1 MFAKPPECLTRLFA
15 RICDRSM
22 TRAACLVYN
31 QAMNRIEIT
40 AGAEDAGQRLDAFLG
55 ARAGGLSRSRAKGL
69 IEEGAVTAGGRAE
82 TNPRASVKAGLVY
95 TVTLPPPL
103 PATPQAE
110 QISLEILF
118 EDDHLLIIN
127 KPAGLAVHP
136 APGSETGTLVNALLH
151 HCKGQLSGIGGV
163 ERPGIV
169 HRLDKLTSGVMVA
182 AKTEAAHTGLAALF
196 ARHDIDRLYRAVTRG
211 APRPL
216 SGAVDAPIARSE
228 ADRKKMS
235 VHRNPESPAARHAV
249 THYRAAETFGLKDRA
264 TRLPAAALIEC
275 RLETGRTHQ
284 IRVHMAHMGAPL
296 IGDPVYG
303 RQPGVIAWG
312 SGADHAGAL
321 AAARAFPRQALHAA
335 LLGFVHPV
343 TRETLRFEAPLP
355 DDMTGLIS
363 ALRKLPVD

>member
-1 MFAKPPECLTRLFA
+1 MDT
-15 RICDRSM
+15 IS
-22 TRAACLVYN
+22 
-31 QAMNRIEIT
+31 IT
-40 AGAEDAGQRLDAFLG
+40 ADAADAGLRLDAFLG
-55 ARAGGLSRSRAKGL
+55 AKAEGLSRSRAKTL
-69 IEEGAVTAGGRAE
+69 IEEGAVTAGGVVE
-82 TNPRASVKAGLVY
+82 TNPRAPVKAGLAYAVA
-95 TVTLPPPL
+95 LPPPV

-110 QISLEILF
+110 AIPLDILF
-118 EDDHLLIIN
+118 EDEHLVILN

-151 HCKGQLSGIGGV
+151 HCQGQLSGIGGV

-196 ARHDIDRLYRAVTRG
+196 ERHDIDRVYRAVTRG

-216 SGAVDAPIARSE
+216 SGTVDAPIARSE
-228 ADRKKMS
+228 SDRKKMS
-235 VHRNPESPAARHAV
+235 VHRNPDSPAARRAV
-249 THYRAAETFGLKDRA
+249 THYRAIETFGYKDRA

-284 IRVHMAHMGAPL
+284 IRVHMAHIGAAL

-303 RQPGVIAWG
+303 RQSGIMAWG
-312 SGADHAGAL
+312 SGEAHAAAL

-335 LLGFVHPV
+335 VLGFTHPV
-343 TRETLRFEAPLP
+343 TEEALRFEAPLP
-355 DDMTGLIS
+355 EDMTGLIA

>member
-1 MFAKPPECLTRLFA
+1 MDT
-15 RICDRSM
+15 IS
-22 TRAACLVYN
+22 
-31 QAMNRIEIT
+31 IT
-40 AGAEDAGQRLDAFLG
+40 ADAADAGLRLDAFLG
-55 ARAGGLSRSRAKGL
+55 AKAEGLSRSRAKTL
-69 IEEGAVTAGGRAE
+69 IEEGAVTAGGVVE
-82 TNPRASVKAGLVY
+82 TNPRAPVKAGLAYAVA
-95 TVTLPPPL
+95 LPPPV

-110 QISLEILF
+110 AIPLDILF
-118 EDDHLLIIN
+118 EDEHLVILN

-151 HCKGQLSGIGGV
+151 HCQGQLSGIGGV

-196 ARHDIDRLYRAVTRG
+196 ERHDIDRVYRAVTRG

-216 SGAVDAPIARSE
+216 SGTVDAAIARSE
-228 ADRKKMS
+228 SDRKKMS
-235 VHRNPESPAARHAV
+235 VHRNPDSPAARRAV
-249 THYRAAETFGLKDRA
+249 THYRAIETFGYKDRA

-284 IRVHMAHMGAPL
+284 IRVHMAHIGAAL

-303 RQPGVIAWG
+303 RQSGIMAWG
-312 SGADHAGAL
+312 AGEDHAAAL

-335 LLGFVHPV
+335 VLGFVHPV
-343 TRETLRFEAPLP
+343 TEEALRFEAPLP
-355 DDMTGLIS
+355 EDMTGLIA

>member
-1 MFAKPPECLTRLFA
+1 MDMIA
-15 RICDRSM
+15 
-22 TRAACLVYN
+22 
-31 QAMNRIEIT
+31 IT
-40 AGAEDAGQRLDAFLG
+40 AETSDAGQRLDAFLG
-55 ARAGGLSRSRAKGL
+55 AKADGVSRSRARTL
-69 IEEGAVTAGGRAE
+69 IEEGAVTAGGAVE
-82 TNPRASVKAGLVY
+82 TNPRAPVKAGLVY
-95 TVTLPPPL
+95 AVALPPPV

-110 QISLEILF
+110 AIALNILF
-118 EDDHLLIIN
+118 EDEYLVILN
-127 KPAGLAVHP
+127 KPAGIAVHP

-196 ARHDIDRLYRAVTRG
+196 ERHDIDRVYRAVTRG

-216 SGAVDAPIARSE
+216 SGTVDAAIARSE
-228 ADRKKMS
+228 SDRKKMS
-235 VHRNPESPAARHAV
+235 VHRNPDSPAARRAV
-249 THYRAAETFGLKDRA
+249 THYRAIETFGYKDRA

-284 IRVHMAHMGAPL
+284 IRVHMAHMGAAL

-303 RQPGVIAWG
+303 RQSGIMAWG
-312 SGADHAGAL
+312 AGADHAGAL
-321 AAARAFPRQALHAA
+321 AAARAFQRQALHAA
-335 LLGFVHPV
+335 VLGFVHPV
-343 TRETLRFEAPLP
+343 TEEALRFEAPLP
-355 DDMTGLIS
+355 EDMSGLIA

>member
-1 MFAKPPECLTRLFA
+1 
-15 RICDRSM
+15 M
-22 TRAACLVYN
+22 TRTETFVYKA
-31 QAMNRIEIT
+31 AMNQIVIT
-40 AGAEDAGQRLDAFLG
+40 SEAADAGQRLDAFLG
-55 ARAGGLSRSRAKGL
+55 ARAEGLSRSRAKAL
-69 IEEGAVTAGGRAE
+69 IEEGAVTIGGTVE
-82 TNPRASVKAGLVY
+82 TNPRAPVKPGLVY
-95 TVTLPPPL
+95 AVNLPPPV

-110 QISLEILF
+110 DIPLEILF
-118 EDDHLLIIN
+118 EDAHLIILN
-127 KPAGLAVHP
+127 KAAGMAVHP

-151 HCKGQLSGIGGV
+151 HCQGQLSGIGGV

-196 ARHDIDRLYRAVTRG
+196 ERHDIDRVYRAVTRG

-216 SGAVDAPIARSE
+216 SGTIEAAIARSE
-228 ADRKKMS
+228 NDRKKMS
-235 VHRNPESPAARHAV
+235 VHRNPDSPAARHAV
-249 THYRAAETFGLKDRA
+249 THYRAAETFGYKDRA

-284 IRVHMAHMGAPL
+284 IRVHMAHAGAAL

-303 RQPGVIAWG
+303 RQSGIMAWG
-312 SGADHAGAL
+312 SGEGRAAAL

-335 LLGFVHPV
+335 VLGFVHPV
-343 TRETLRFEAPLP
+343 TGETLRFEAPLP
-355 DDMTGLIS
+355 ADMAGLLS